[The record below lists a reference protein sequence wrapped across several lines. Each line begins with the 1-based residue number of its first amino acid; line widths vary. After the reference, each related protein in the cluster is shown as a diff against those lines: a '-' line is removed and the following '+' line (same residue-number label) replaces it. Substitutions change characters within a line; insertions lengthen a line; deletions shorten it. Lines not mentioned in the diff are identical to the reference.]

1 MRLPFPFFIRTHRRT
16 NTHTHEQPGVIIDR
30 EEGQGMEFSTLHVH
44 YDFLSSLLIL
54 LYNASSL
61 CISLLKSNLPLLME
75 KGSCGVE

>member
-1 MRLPFPFFIRTHRRT
+1 
-16 NTHTHEQPGVIIDR
+16 
-30 EEGQGMEFSTLHVH
+30 MEFCILHDNVH

-61 CISLLKSNLPLLME
+61 CSSLLKSNLPLLME